1 MSLPNPNDGQLL
13 IKPLYVV
20 AQYTMTSIRF
30 LIATL
35 HNPKLAACQ
44 RLSYNRHSCN
54 GIRLPPMRALL
65 MITLCS
71 YFFIL
76 PAQAGQ
82 LDNLENEATKSS
94 SKSKSSSS
102 KNSSKNSSY
111 NTSSS
116 NSSFSDELEDE
127 IAAGIAGFIVEATV
141 KIVGYSAMAVVAGGV
156 VSNER
161 YIRSQPEPTDNN
173 ELHPENKERDK
184 DKEIDTE
191 GFYRTKGDPILPML
205 RISSHWLHSDND
217 INAQLHRIEAGYSF
231 FGISYSQ
238 NILNE
243 DGDQLKLSNTLIHYR
258 MSFANDFSWDLA
270 YGRGKMNG
278 NQDHDG
284 SVFAMPMR
292 YRFHP
297 DWHFEYYPVWS
308 SYKGGSL
315 AEHQFS
321 FNYHYKYIGATLGY
335 KTWSAGDTSIDG
347 LFTGINLSF

>member
-1 MSLPNPNDGQLL
+1 
-13 IKPLYVV
+13 
-20 AQYTMTSIRF
+20 
-30 LIATL
+30 
-35 HNPKLAACQ
+35 
-44 RLSYNRHSCN
+44 
-54 GIRLPPMRALL
+54 MRALL
-65 MITLCS
+65 MFTLC
-71 YFFIL
+71 FHFIIL

-82 LDNLENEATKSS
+82 LDNLETEATKSS

-102 KNSSKNSSY
+102 KTSSNNS
-111 NTSSS
+111 SSS
-116 NSSFSDELEDE
+116 NSSFGDELEAE

-141 KIVGYSAMAVVAGGV
+141 KVVGYSAMAVVAGAV
-156 VSNER
+156 ISNER
-161 YIRSQPEPTDNN
+161 YIRSLPDPIDNN
-173 ELHPENKERDK
+173 ELSPE

-191 GFYRTKGDPILPML
+191 SFYRAKGDPILPML
-205 RISSHWLHSDND
+205 RISAHWLDSGND
-217 INAQLHRIEAGYSF
+217 VSAQLNRIEAGYSF

-238 NILNE
+238 NILKE

-258 MSFANDFSWDLA
+258 MSFSNDFSWDLA

-278 NQDHDG
+278 NQEHDG

-347 LFTGINLSF
+347 LFTGLYLSF